1 MSVVDDAR
9 TYWYRIRCAKFARTL
24 KRMENAKS
32 RAFRGPE
39 HGSLTL
45 ARKSADSDYP
55 VKR

>member
-1 MSVVDDAR
+1 MSVMDDAR
-9 TYWYRIRCAKFARTL
+9 TYCYRIRCAKFARAL
-24 KRMENAKS
+24 KRLENAKS

-39 HGSLTL
+39 HGPPTL